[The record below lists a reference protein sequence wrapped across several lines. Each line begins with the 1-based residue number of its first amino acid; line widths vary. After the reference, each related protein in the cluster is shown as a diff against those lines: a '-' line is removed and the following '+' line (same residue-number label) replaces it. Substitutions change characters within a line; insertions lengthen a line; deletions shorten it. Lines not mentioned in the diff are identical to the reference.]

1 MAFKATPMQQK
12 AIETD
17 GNILVSAAAGSGKTA
32 VLVER
37 VIRKLTSVENPI
49 SADRLLIVTF
59 TNAAAAEMR
68 SRIEK
73 RLHEEILKNPDDIAL
88 LRQKHLLPSADICTI
103 DSFCIK
109 LIRENFDVC
118 GVEPDFK
125 VSDGTSLIP
134 ICKAT
139 MAAVLEPHLAS
150 QNEAFL
156 KLLEL
161 CECEYDEQNLAD
173 TIERIYLY
181 SRQLPF
187 PEQFVKGLVAPYNIP
202 FNCEHPWYKG
212 AFDMAVRS
220 LASTRLNLEKMAD
233 AAQCF
238 VKNADKCSDYTKTAS
253 LLIDELTVEAEKG
266 CWDSFYSLIHTAS
279 LKNVPPTEKD
289 DPNAQ
294 AFKDNKK
301 QITDTLKEI
310 SLLFSLNSTDM
321 GAFIAEHKNAVNL
334 LADLIND
341 YAERLFDA
349 FKAENSFTFYNTE
362 QLALNLLCEY
372 KDGAVTLREHA
383 RKLASRY
390 DEVLVDEFQDVNNLQ
405 DMLFFILSNNEQKLF
420 VVGDVKQSI
429 YGFRGSNPQNFLNKK
444 QRYTAIENA
453 AEGEPKKIILSN
465 NFRSRYGVCE
475 AVNYFFELL
484 LAGQCGSIVYN
495 AEERLCPA
503 AVFPEAQAPAAE
515 LILVDKCGNQDDDS
529 LLQSEARAIAKYIKD
544 VMHEGDVIKDK
555 SASMRKA
562 KYSDFVI
569 LLDAMRNKASV
580 ISEMLL
586 RYGIPVAYNSEGFL
600 DTVEIST
607 VLSVL
612 KVIDNPKCN
621 VELLTCMMSPIFGF
635 TAEDMADMRAEHKHG
650 YLYSAV
656 TAAAQSGNKKAQ
668 GFINQLSE
676 LRRSAAVLPLDR
688 FLSKLLYTTDWLN
701 LVSAMSGGRVRSAN
715 LFTLLNCAAQYAAV
729 GSGSIYGFIKHIKE
743 LPENSFKSTVGGGEN
758 CVRIMSMHQSK
769 GLQFPVCI
777 IANLAS
783 RINNADSISRVL
795 YSENMGIAFKY
806 YNEEQG
812 ADTRLLGHRL
822 ISNAAAEKTVEERMR
837 LLYVAMTRAEDR
849 LCLVSACKDAQSRLS
864 KISAAI
870 SQTPPYLTADF
881 INGSK
886 TMGDWV
892 LAAALLHPDA
902 EELRSMCGF
911 YLPPV
916 SSDASLKLTVIN
928 EFKDETADSAEFTV
942 SEHSTVADEMLADK
956 IIRNAEYSYPYSH
969 LCGLQAKASVSA
981 LANSAESERF
991 AFSSRPDFMEKN
1003 GLSAAGRGTA
1013 MHHIM
1018 QFISMNGIP
1027 DIDAELDRLTEWQFI
1042 TEAEANAA
1050 DKTALERFFSSEIYA
1065 RILNAREVRREMR
1078 FLTELPASRLK
1089 PELEG
1094 TDDNIIVQGAVDMC
1108 FIEENGIVVLDFKT
1122 DRVDDID
1129 TLAKTYGE
1137 QLEIYSKACEKIFSL
1152 PVKEKIIYSFHLSK
1166 FVTIGS

>member
-1 MAFKATPMQQK
+1 MAFNATPMQQK

-17 GNILVSAAAGSGKTA
+17 GNVLVSAAAGSGKTA

-37 VIRKLTSVENPI
+37 VIRMLTSEQNPI

-73 RLHEEILKNPDDIAL
+73 RLHEEILKNPDDVAL

-134 ICKAT
+134 VCKAT
-139 MAAVLEPHLAS
+139 MSAVLEPYLAA
-150 QNEAFL
+150 QDEAFL

-187 PEQFVKGLVAPYNIP
+187 PERFVESLATPYNIP
-202 FNCEHPWYKG
+202 FDNEHPWYKG
-212 AFDMAVRS
+212 AFALAIKS
-220 LASTRLNLEKMAD
+220 LEATRFNIEKMAN
-233 AAQCF
+233 AAQGLI
-238 VKNADKCSDYTKTAS
+238 KNSNKCSDYTKTAS
-253 LLIDELTVEAEKG
+253 LLIDELISEAEKG
-266 CWDSFYSLIHTAS
+266 DWDSFYSIIHTAS
-279 LKNVPPTEKD
+279 LKNVPSTEKD

-294 AFKDNKK
+294 IFKDNKK

-310 SLLFSLNSTDM
+310 CLLFSSKSDDM
-321 GAFIAEHKNAVNL
+321 GTFISNHAKAVNL
-334 LADLIND
+334 LVGLITD
-341 YAERLFDA
+341 YAERLFEA

-362 QLALNLLCEY
+362 QMALNLLCEY
-372 KDGAVTLREHA
+372 KDGAVNLREHA
-383 RKLASRY
+383 KKLASRY
-390 DEVLVDEFQDVNNLQ
+390 DEVLVDEFQDVNDLQ
-405 DMLFFILSNNEQKLF
+405 DMLFSILSNNEEKLF

-444 QRYTAIENA
+444 QKYTAIESA
-453 AEGEPKKIILSN
+453 KFDEPKKIILSN
-465 NFRSRYGVCE
+465 NFRSRHGVCD
-475 AVNYFFELL
+475 AVNYFFELFM
-484 LAGQCGSIVYN
+484 AGQCGSIVYN
-495 AEERLCPA
+495 EDERLCPA
-503 AVFPEAQAPAAE
+503 AKFPETQAPAAE
-515 LILVDKCGNQDDDS
+515 LLLVDKCGNQDDDS
-529 LLQSEARAIAKYIKD
+529 LLQSEARAIAKYIKC
-544 VMHEGDVIKDK
+544 VMCEGEVIKGK
-555 SASMRKA
+555 NGIMRQA
-562 KYSDFVI
+562 EYRDFVI
-569 LLDAMRNKASV
+569 LLDAMRNKAPV

-586 RYGIPVAYNSEGFL
+586 RYGIPVAYNAEGFL

-607 VLSVL
+607 ALSVL
-612 KVIDNPKCN
+612 KVIDNPKCD

-635 TAEDMADMRAEHKHG
+635 TAEDMAAMRASHKRG

-656 TAAAQSGNKKAQ
+656 TAAAESGNQKAQ
-668 GFINQLSE
+668 DFIKRLSE
-676 LRRSAAVLPLDR
+676 LRRNAAILPLDR

-715 LFTLLNCAAQYAAV
+715 LFTLLKFASQYTASGA
-729 GSGSIYGFIKHIKE
+729 GSIYGFIKHIKE
-743 LPENSFKSTVGGGEN
+743 LPENSFKSSVGGGDN

-783 RINNADSISRVL
+783 RINNTDSISRVL

-806 YNEEQG
+806 YNEEHG
-812 ADTRLLGHRL
+812 ADTRLLGHKL
-822 ISNAAAEKTVEERMR
+822 ISNLASDKTIEERMR

-849 LCLVSACKDAQSRLS
+849 LCLVSACKDAENRLS
-864 KISAAI
+864 KLSATISD
-870 SQTPPYLTADF
+870 TPPHLTSDF
-881 INGSK
+881 ISSSK

-892 LAAALLHPDA
+892 LAASLLHPDA
-902 EELRSMCGF
+902 GALRSMCDMHL
-911 YLPPV
+911 LPIV
-916 SSDASLKLTVIN
+916 SDASLKVSIIN
-928 EFKDETADSAEFTV
+928 EFADETAEDDEHTDSDDAFK
-942 SEHSTVADEMLADK
+942 ADK
-956 IIRNAEYSYPYSH
+956 ALAEKIIQNAAYSYPYRE

-981 LANSAESERF
+981 LANAAESEHF
-991 AFSSRPDFMEKN
+991 AFSAKPDFMEKN

-1018 QFISMNGIP
+1018 QFISMDGIP

-1042 TEAEANAA
+1042 TEAEAKAA
-1050 DKTALERFFSSEIYA
+1050 DKATLERFFGSEIYA
-1065 RILNAREVRREMR
+1065 RIMAAHEVRREMR

-1089 PELEG
+1089 PELQTE
-1094 TDDNIIVQGAVDMC
+1094 DKIIVQGAVDMC
-1108 FIEENGIVVLDFKT
+1108 FIEDDGIVVLDFKT
-1122 DRVDDID
+1122 DRVEDVE
-1129 TLAKTYGE
+1129 TLAETYGE
-1137 QLEIYSKACEKIFSL
+1137 QLEIYSKACEKIFSK

-1166 FVTIGS
+1166 FVTINA